1 MAIKLGILG
10 LGAFGQ
16 HFVPLFKAHPLVSE
30 ITLCDQDRAKLDAIG
45 GKHGIARRLTSFDEL
60 LASDVDAVAVITQ
73 HWMHAPQCVRV
84 LEAGKDVYSAVPA
97 AVDMEEMTALVRAVE
112 RTGKMYM
119 MGETSAYYAE
129 AIYCRERYRRGDFGH
144 LAYAQ
149 AEYMHDWDHGLYE
162 VAERRSGPNWRAM
175 ARDWYPMS
183 YPTHSVGMVLSV
195 TGAYAKTVSAV
206 GFRDTRAADAEMF
219 SGPNP
224 FSNETALFAMS
235 DGSSMRINE
244 MRRVGHV
251 GAERMALYGTEGCF
265 ERTSDARLWVTK
277 KSVERLDPTFAN
289 DHEDERRRRARLPK
303 SLRNDGGHGGS
314 HAFLVDDFVKAS
326 AWRLQPPVNVWQA
339 ARYLLPGLIAHQSA
353 LQGGKLLEIPDFGA
367 GPAVDFAA
375 FQRPTDGVAAA
386 AR

>member
-1 MAIKLGILG
+1 MGIKLGILG
-10 LGAFGQ
+10 LGAFGS
-16 HFVPLFKAHPLVSE
+16 HFVPLFKAHPLVDSV
-30 ITLCDQDRAKLDAIG
+30 TLCDQSREKLDALG
-45 GKHGIARRLTSFDEL
+45 EKHGIARRLTSFDDL

-97 AVDMEEMTALVRAVE
+97 AASFDEMTTLVRTVE
-112 RTGKMYM
+112 RTGKIYM

-129 AIYCRERYRRGDFGH
+129 AIYCRERWRRGDFGH

-175 ARDWYPMS
+175 AREWFPMA

-195 TGAYAKTVSAV
+195 TGAHARTVSAV
-206 GFRDTRAADAEMF
+206 GFRDTRESDREIY

-224 FSNETALFAMS
+224 FSNESALFAMS
-235 DGSSMRINE
+235 DGSAMRINE
-244 MRRVGHV
+244 MRRVGHR
-251 GAERMALYGTEGCF
+251 GAERMCLYGTEASF
-265 ERTSDARLWVTK
+265 ERTSDARLWNTK
-277 KSVERLDPTFAN
+277 QGVERIDATFAN

-314 HAFLVDDFVKAS
+314 HAFLVDDFIKAV

-339 ARYLLPGLIAHQSA
+339 ARYLVPGLIAHQSA

-367 GPAVDFAA
+367 GPAVDYAA
-375 FQRPTDGVAAA
+375 FQRSADGAAAA